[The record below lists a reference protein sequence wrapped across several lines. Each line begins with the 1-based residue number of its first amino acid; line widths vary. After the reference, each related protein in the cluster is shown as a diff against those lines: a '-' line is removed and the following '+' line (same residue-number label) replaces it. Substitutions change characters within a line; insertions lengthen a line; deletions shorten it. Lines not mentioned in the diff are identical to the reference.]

1 MGTTTTTVQSGSVGV
16 TDNSGTT
23 TVLTAGQQLTIT
35 DSVPPL
41 FAALLPSSRSVQV
54 GTPAGKG
61 GRTRWAGVPAAER
74 ARLMEKVR
82 AARAKKRKR
91 RT

>member
-1 MGTTTTTVQSGSVGV
+1 MGRRKAK
-16 TDNSGTT
+16 N
-23 TVLTAGQQLTIT
+23 
-35 DSVPPL
+35 P
-41 FAALLPSSRSVQV
+41 AAVALGRR
-54 GTPAGKG
+54 GGYAAAGKG